1 MWGVG
6 RRGIEVD
13 RGEER
18 ERKIVDGFEEISKVL
33 GKKRGKRLVQT
44 GSRLQMPLF
53 KYEIEL
59 GGASQSKSTSRCRC
73 MCSSGSGYGDEDGD
87 KKKIVSGPRP
97 TRYRPYLPKSELD
110 PI

>member
-6 RRGIEVD
+6 GRGIEVD

-18 ERKIVDGFEEISKVL
+18 KENNRWFEGISKVFRE
-33 GKKRGKRLVQT
+33 KRGKRLVQT